1 MASVLES
8 FSEGFRLTSA
18 HYRMFFW
25 PTVAVLFMQFAAY
38 YVRESASPMM
48 VFAALLVAVFIGF
61 FGAAAQVWIYSNA
74 LAVVTHRKHPFRW
87 SAALALWGYL
97 LLVSLMVWVLGFIM
111 GLSIEMSFGLF
122 PIALMIF
129 LFWQALIVYVLIRF
143 TWFIPEIAS
152 DRREHSAFDR
162 TFELTAGHFWQ
173 IVWFMIVSILLVVAG
188 FFALG
193 VGILFAI
200 PMTVVASVHY
210 YEQLR
215 KEYKRSKA

>member
-18 HYRMFFW
+18 HYRMFFV
-25 PTVAVLFMQFAAY
+25 PTLALVFMQAVAY
-38 YVRESASPMM
+38 VYQQSTLELDLFSTFVFTAS
-48 VFAALLVAVFIGF
+48 IGF
-61 FGAAAQVWIYSNA
+61 FGAAAQVWIYSQG

-97 LLVSLMVWVLGFIM
+97 ILVTLMVWTLSFIM
-111 GLSIEMSFGLF
+111 GVSIAMSVGLL
-122 PIALMIF
+122 PIALVLL
-129 LFWQALIVYVLIRF
+129 LFWQALLVYVLIRF

-152 DRREHSAFDR
+152 DRREHGAVER
-162 TFELTAGHFWQ
+162 TFQLTSGHFWQ
-173 IVWFMIVSILLVVAG
+173 IVWFMVLSIIVAIAG
-188 FFALG
+188 LFALG